1 MRVLLPELKANI
13 DRLGQTL
20 ESMYSDNRL
29 CQVPPA
35 VPLPLNLAMEQH
47 FKDRPLALRF
57 PTDSTLCL
65 YMKARLQQVIT
76 GPTSTTTQTS
86 AG

>member
-1 MRVLLPELKANI
+1 M
-13 DRLGQTL
+13 DRLGQML

-29 CQVPPA
+29 CQVPAA
-35 VPLPLNLAMEQH
+35 VSLSLTSVTKRQVKE
-47 FKDRPLALRF
+47 RPDALRF

-65 YMKARLQQVIT
+65 SMKARLQQVTT